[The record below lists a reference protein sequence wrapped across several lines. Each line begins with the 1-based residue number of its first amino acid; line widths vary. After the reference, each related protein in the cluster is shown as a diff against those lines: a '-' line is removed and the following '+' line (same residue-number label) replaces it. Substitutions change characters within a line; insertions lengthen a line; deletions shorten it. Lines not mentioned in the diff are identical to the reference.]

1 MKFPKVKDLIDK
13 FWSIPI
19 IRQLLNWSKKRS
31 LPGFFKVPIYDV
43 VAFIINEVKRNAL
56 VIRANAMAYS
66 FFLSI
71 FPAIIVLFTL
81 LPFLRVTLLS
91 YLPGGDD
98 FMEVMEKELKA
109 LMPGSAGDMLFETIE
124 DITTQPRFGL
134 LSFGFVLA
142 MYFASNGMVTM
153 MQTFEKSYRSTFR
166 RRSGVRQRL
175 VAIMLTSLIGLVL
188 LASVLFIIVGQYL
201 IDLLGMYFELDVITK
216 YGLTVLRYFSMLALY
231 YTCISLIYRY
241 GAATHKR
248 FNFFSPG
255 ATLASILSILSS
267 LAFSYYVDSFNTY
280 NKLYGS
286 IGTIIVIILWI
297 QLNAFVILLGFEL
310 NASIAVNRDLKL
322 ERKQEL

>member
-1 MKFPKVKDLIDK
+1 M
-13 FWSIPI
+13 
-19 IRQLLNWSKKRS
+19 RQILDWSKRRS
-31 LPGFFKVPIYDV
+31 LPGFFKVPIFDV
-43 VAFIINEVKRNAL
+43 ISFIINEIKRNAL

-81 LPFLRVTLLS
+81 LPFIRKTLLS
-91 YLPGGDD
+91 YLPGGED
-98 FMEVMEKELKA
+98 FMEVLEEELNA
-109 LMPGSAGDMLFETIE
+109 LLPGSAGNMLFQTIE

-166 RRSGVRQRL
+166 RRSGVRQRM
-175 VAIMLTSLIGLVL
+175 VAIALTSLIGIVL
-188 LASVLFIIVGQYL
+188 LGSVLFIIIGQYL
-201 IDLLGMYFELDVITK
+201 IGWMSSYIELDSFTAHAF
-216 YGLTVLRYFSMLALY
+216 TVLRYLAMLILY
-231 YTCISLIYRY
+231 YTCISMIYRY
-241 GAATHKR
+241 GAATYKR

-297 QLNAFVILLGFEL
+297 QLNSFVILLGFEL

-322 ERKQEL
+322 EREEEL